1 MGQAFVQSRA
11 SVPLSPFL
19 FLFGPSLLL
28 GFGGAFSL
36 SLSLSRVP
44 LNHHKGRFPAFCAT
58 ATPII
63 RKEIRRLCALLIL

>member
-11 SVPLSPFL
+11 SIPLSPFL

-36 SLSLSRVP
+36 SLTGASQSPQRQVSCL
-44 LNHHKGRFPAFCAT
+44 
-58 ATPII
+58 
-63 RKEIRRLCALLIL
+63 LCHGNPNYP